1 MDLDFNRSV
10 ISDGIYFTQIRNKK
24 FKNNRISVT
33 LAAPLSEESAAS
45 YAVLPFVLRKG
56 FRGCPDAA
64 QFSRLLS
71 SLYGASCDYDIRKA
85 GDIQLLTLSICAI
98 DDRFSLGGENI
109 TAEISK
115 ILCSLLLDPVIEGG
129 AFSEKTFE
137 TEKQALIDS
146 INAELNDKIAL
157 AKAKC
162 QQLMLEGHPAAISK
176 YGTLQSAKALDRRDV
191 FDAYN
196 TLLKKARI
204 EIMFTG
210 SGDAEAAKE
219 IFTSSFLSSC
229 EREKPFEISS
239 CIKQPAREI
248 RKFTEN
254 YNITQSK
261 LSLGFT
267 CSTAIGDEDEAAM
280 KAMSVILGGAPFSKL
295 FLNVREKLS
304 LCYYCSAAYD
314 NFKGAIYINSGIE
327 AENREKAQTEILAQL
342 ESLQNGELT
351 DEELEN
357 TRKLLKNA
365 YDGISDSIVRSENFF
380 LTRLIF
386 SLDTTPDEELS
397 ALLSVSR
404 EDIINAARKVSLDT
418 IYFMAPREE
427 EK

>member
-33 LAAPLSEESAAS
+33 LAAPLSEETAAS
-45 YAVLPFVLRKG
+45 YAVLPFILRKG

-85 GDIQLLTLSICAI
+85 GDIQLLTLCISAI
-98 DDRFSLGGENI
+98 DDRFSLEGENI

-176 YGTLQSAKALDRRDV
+176 YGTLESAQALDRRDV

-210 SGDAEAAKE
+210 SGDAEVAKE

-239 CIKQPAREI
+239 YIKEPAREI
-248 RKFTEN
+248 RRFNEN
-254 YNITQSK
+254 YSITQSK

-267 CSTAIGDEDEAAM
+267 CSTKIGDNDEAAM

-327 AENREKAQTEILAQL
+327 TENREKAELEILAQL
-342 ESLQNGELT
+342 EALQNGELSE
-351 DEELEN
+351 EELEN

-386 SLDTTPDEELS
+386 SLDTTPDEELER
-397 ALLSVSR
+397 LLSASR

-418 IYFMAPREE
+418 IYFMAPKEE
-427 EK
+427 N